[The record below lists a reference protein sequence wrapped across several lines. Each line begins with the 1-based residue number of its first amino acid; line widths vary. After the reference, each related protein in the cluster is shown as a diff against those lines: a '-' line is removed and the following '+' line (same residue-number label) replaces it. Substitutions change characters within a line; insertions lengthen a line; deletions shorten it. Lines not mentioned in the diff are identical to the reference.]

1 MPLALCPFL
10 PEADEEFWFQ
20 VYCSTREEELAPIDW
35 DETQRETFLSMQFA
49 AYRQHYRTNL
59 PDADYEVVLHNGCP
73 AGIFIVARR
82 QEEIRLADIA
92 LLPQH
97 RNTGIGTTLVRGL
110 LDEAAQLRKPV
121 TVHVQMYNRA
131 LSFYQRLGFYQVDQ
145 VGMYYLMK
153 WSGAPAPSQV
163 QPR

>member
-20 VYCSTREEELAPIDW
+20 VYCSTREEELAPLGW
-35 DETQRETFLSMQFA
+35 NETQRDDFLSMQFA

-59 PDADYEVVLHNGCP
+59 PDADYQIVLQDGRP
-73 AGIFIVARR
+73 AGIFIVARW
-82 QEEIRLADIA
+82 QDGIRLADIA

-97 RNTGIGTTLVRGL
+97 RNTGIGTILVRGL

-121 TVHVQMYNRA
+121 TVHVQMYSRA
-131 LSFYQRLGFYQVDQ
+131 ISFYQRLGFYQVDQ
-145 VGMYYLMK
+145 VGMYYLME
-153 WSGAPAPSQV
+153 WNGATAPSQV
-163 QPR
+163 